1 MNLWQNQYA
10 FVHDAV
16 LEALICGDT
25 RIPASELHQAV
36 QRLKQKDEAN
46 EGKTGFEQQF
56 EVNNFFFP
64 LGLPALWWLMKA
76 CT

>member
-1 MNLWQNQYA
+1 M
-10 FVHDAV
+10 

-46 EGKTGFEQQF
+46 EGKTGFERQF
-56 EVNNFFFP
+56 EVNNLFFP
-64 LGLPALWWLMKA
+64 FGFTSCVVANEGLHVDSSRLNPL
-76 CT
+76 